1 MEEIFIKGIGLA
13 ILYALGFCV
22 IILIVL
28 GLAALINKI
37 DEWKR
42 EREIERYL
50 NIHEDEIREQ
60 LNSSN
65 KSKANKSFDDV
76 LTDSLQHNNIRRIQ

>member
-13 ILYALGFCV
+13 ILYAIGFSV

-28 GLAALINKI
+28 GLAAFINKI

-50 NIHEDEIREQ
+50 DINGDKIREQ
-60 LNSSN
+60 LNNSN
-65 KSKANKSFDDV
+65 QSKSNKSFDDV
-76 LTDSLQHNNIRRIQ
+76 LNNSLQHNNIRRI